1 MQDEMI
7 ASVAG
12 MQPRTAV
19 VVHTPGALLMPW
31 ADAVQAVL
39 LAWLPGQE
47 DGHAIEVR
55 RRIDTRER
63 SLSKEVLPCYAA
75 LRVEEGFGAG
85 TEVDGLRC

>member
-1 MQDEMI
+1 VQDEMI

-55 RRIDTRER
+55 RRIGNER
-63 SLSKEVLPCYAA
+63 KKIVWKCYHATLP
-75 LRVEEGFGAG
+75 
-85 TEVDGLRC
+85 

>member
-1 MQDEMI
+1 MI

-55 RRIDTRER
+55 RRIENEWKI
-63 SLSKEVLPCYAA
+63 SV
-75 LRVEEGFGAG
+75 
-85 TEVDGLRC
+85 